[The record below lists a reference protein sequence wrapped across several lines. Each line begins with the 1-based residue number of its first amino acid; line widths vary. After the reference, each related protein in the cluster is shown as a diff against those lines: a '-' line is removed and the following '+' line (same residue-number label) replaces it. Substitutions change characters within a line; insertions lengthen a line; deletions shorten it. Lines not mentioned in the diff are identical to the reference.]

1 MRKAMADTKSKTDG
15 RNRSRVGRGQNY
27 EVSDSRARDLIRKHG
42 NDRNTLERE
51 AKTLVDMANG
61 PNLLHNP
68 HTPDV
73 FADAATGIFTFNGCM
88 RVTFESVRSN
98 YAQTPAALDRVV
110 VTRLVMPVLA
120 AEAMAQSILAQVKRL
135 RAEKATEHNAN
146 LQ

>member
-1 MRKAMADTKSKTDG
+1 MADNKSKTDG
-15 RNRSRVGRGQNY
+15 RDRSRVAGGQNY
-27 EVSDSRARDLIRKHG
+27 EVSRPQARELIRKHG

-51 AKTLVDMANG
+51 ANKLADMSNG
-61 PNLLHNP
+61 PSLLHNP
-68 HTPDV
+68 HTPDM

-98 YAQTPAALDRVV
+98 YAHTPAALDRVV
-110 VTRLVMPVLA
+110 VGRVVMPVLA